1 VNGRLELQGL
11 LLKPFEA
18 LEEVHREPAQASEH
32 KLVFVRIGMGVMEL
46 CKKDAEKA
54 LKRFGDTIL
63 TVV

>member
-11 LLKPFEA
+11 LLKPFEVP
-18 LEEVHREPAQASEH
+18 EGVHRNAAEASEH
-32 KLVFVRIGMGVMEL
+32 RLVFVRIGMGVMEL